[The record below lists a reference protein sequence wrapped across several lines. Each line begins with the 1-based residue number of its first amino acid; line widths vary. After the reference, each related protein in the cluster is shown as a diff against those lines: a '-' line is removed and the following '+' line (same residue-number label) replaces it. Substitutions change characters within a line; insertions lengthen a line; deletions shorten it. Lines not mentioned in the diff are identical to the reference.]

1 MENFRNEHPGA
12 LFSVSFQVVQVLTT
26 VASSRLSVSPYLFYY
41 ACQNSDTAGSEKLCN
56 FGINS
61 NLKPSGEGFGKRR

>member
-26 VASSRLSVSPYLFYY
+26 VASSRLSVSRTYFIMPMKVRIP
-41 ACQNSDTAGSEKLCN
+41 TV
-56 FGINS
+56 
-61 NLKPSGEGFGKRR
+61 LKNYVILELIVI